1 MRKIRS
7 FVIAIISM
15 LLVSLIALL
24 VVSTLT
30 YLFKWQA
37 DKAMVG
43 IITTYILAGLAGG
56 FCMKRIEK
64 KQYSNP
70 KIGIGR
76 KTIEA
81 LVLSNIFFLLIFV
94 LSVFVLQNSFEIS
107 NRSLMIWG
115 LLVSSTFLGRIL

>member
-43 IITTYILAGLAGG
+43 IIATYILAGLAGG
-56 FCMKRIEK
+56 FCMKHIEK
-64 KQYSNP
+64 KQFSNP

-76 KTIEA
+76 KTIET
-81 LVLSNIFFLLIFV
+81 LVLSNIFLLLIFV

>member
-43 IITTYILAGLAGG
+43 IIATYILAGLEGG
-56 FCMKRIEK
+56 FCMKHIEK
-64 KQYSNP
+64 KQFSNP

-81 LVLSNIFFLLIFV
+81 LVLSNIFLLLIFV

>member
-81 LVLSNIFFLLIFV
+81 LVLSNIFLLLIFV